1 MMKPPNARAGLG
13 LCAVLSLLLSG
24 CSTVDKPKPAPV
36 QAVIQSPGKATVTV
50 SDADGGALIVLERS
64 QELVVRLAITGSGNA
79 DWAPVDLKPG
89 VLRVVS
95 GPIFER
101 KLLNAADDPMDG
113 STVWRLRAESPGSLT
128 LQFDLRRRYSLGPSA
143 RSLSFPVT
151 VKQGSAGAAIHE

>member
-1 MMKPPNARAGLG
+1 MR
-13 LCAVLSLLLSG
+13 S
-24 CSTVDKPKPAPV
+24 PAAAAPT
-36 QAVIQSPGKATVTV
+36 G
-50 SDADGGALIVLERS
+50 R
-64 QELVVRLAITGSGNA
+64 RL
-79 DWAPVDLKPG
+79 DLKPG

-143 RSLSFPVT
+143 RTVSFPVT
-151 VKQGSAGAAIHE
+151 VR